1 MLETITAYI
10 NIEKLNERGK
20 KRLNA
25 KFKRYLTRPHTLP
38 YEISAFIYIYI
49 YIYIY

>member
-1 MLETITAYI
+1 MLGTITTHI

-20 KRLNA
+20 ESLNV
-25 KFKRYLTRPHTLP
+25 KLECHLTRHHTLL

-49 YIYIY
+49 Y